1 MLILLLLICWP
12 LLELFVAFEV
22 SRVIGV
28 PYTVLLLILSWP
40 IGVWAV
46 RSQGRAV
53 WQRLADGAAI
63 GRPPARAVLDGA
75 LVLVGGGLMILGAG
89 AQSAAVTAALA
100 QDGEA
105 GDWRLDGEGVQLRA
119 SAAADGAAPPSG
131 PELDQLC
138 RVQGQITVDG
148 AERTIDCLGRRAV
161 HAE

>member
-75 LVLVGGGLMILGAG
+75 LVLVGGVLMILPGFVSDAFGA
-89 AQSAAVTAALA
+89 L
-100 QDGEA
+100 
-105 GDWRLDGEGVQLRA
+105 LL
-119 SAAADGAAPPSG
+119 APPS
-131 PELDQLC
+131 
-138 RVQGQITVDG
+138 
-148 AERTIDCLGRRAV
+148 
-161 HAE
+161 